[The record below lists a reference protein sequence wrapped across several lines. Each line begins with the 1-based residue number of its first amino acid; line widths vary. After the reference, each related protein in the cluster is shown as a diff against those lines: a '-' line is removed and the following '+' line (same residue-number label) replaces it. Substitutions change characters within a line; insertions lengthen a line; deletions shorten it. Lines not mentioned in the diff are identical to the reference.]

1 VFAVNRNDQ
10 RDVEYLYTDNNG
22 FGPVHFKQGPDGF
35 IYYADIRSG
44 QIGRLEITDPNEP
57 VLNPIDGTPGYEL
70 IFGTDA
76 DDLMDG
82 LGGGDFFFGSLG
94 DDTILGDGALY
105 DQVDYRG
112 DRDDYTF
119 TRNGDGSVT
128 VTSALDGTDT
138 LFDVDGFWFQGSQE
152 WFSLEQVLVAPGG
165 QIVGTAGDDIL
176 NGTPR
181 DDTMIGNG
189 GSDQFQESLG
199 DDTIIGDAGVY
210 SQVNYFGRLED
221 YTFTRNADGTVTVEN
236 SETGT
241 DTLTEIDG
249 FWFNG
254 SQVWLPIEDLLP
266 AEPASA
272 AVAQVLSQDSFDFAA
287 LEDSGP
293 PLPRAEVLDFI
304 DFGGVS
310 PAATNQTE
318 TPAMGWDDGQEAD
331 LPDFGGWN
339 WDDALF

>member
-1 VFAVNRNDQ
+1 VN
-10 RDVEYLYTDNNG
+10 Y
-22 FGPVHFKQGPDGF
+22 F
-35 IYYADIRSG
+35 
-44 QIGRLEITDPNEP
+44 GRLE
-57 VLNPIDGTPGYEL
+57 
-70 IFGTDA
+70 
-76 DDLMDG
+76 
-82 LGGGDFFFGSLG
+82 
-94 DDTILGDGALY
+94 
-105 DQVDYRG
+105 DYS
-112 DRDDYTF
+112 F
-119 TRNGDGSVT
+119 TRNADGTVT
-128 VTSALDGTDT
+128 VVNAETGTDT
-138 LFDVDGFWFQGSQE
+138 LTDIDGFWFNGSQLWLPIE
-152 WFSLEQVLVAPGG
+152 AVVAP
-165 QIVGTAGDDIL
+165 VGSTIEGTPGDDIL
-176 NGTPR
+176 DGTIA
-181 DDTMIGNG
+181 DDTMVGNG

-199 DDTIIGDAGVY
+199 NDTIIGDAGVY

-287 LEDSGP
+287 LEQSQP